1 MPGGSHALLSAS
13 AAHRWLNC
21 PPSAKICAELPDT
34 ESEYAK
40 EGSLAHEMCEIK
52 LNAFITPT
60 PKGTLTRKLNKLK
73 KDELYKPEM
82 DGYTDDYVDYIKKI
96 ALSFQ
101 TKAHISSERK
111 VDYSEYA
118 PGGFGTADCI
128 ILHGNDLYII
138 DFKYGKGVPVSAED
152 NPQMKLYALG
162 ALREFSIVYPISNVH
177 LSIVQP
183 RIGNISEWEISAEDL
198 LSWGEQIKPI
208 ARLAYDGNGDFKSG
222 DHCRFCKIKQTCRE
236 RAKDN
241 LKLTEYEFAKPVD
254 IAKEG
259 ESTLSDDE
267 VGEVLKLA
275 GNLKK
280 WVEDIEAYALTAILN
295 GKEITGW
302 KAVEGRT
309 TRSFTDIDKVF
320 EVLEKNSFPREA
332 FYERKQLPFT
342 KIESI
347 VGKKDFEA
355 LLEHLITRTKGK
367 PTLVPE
373 SDKRPPYVQGTS
385 ADEDFKK

>member
-1 MPGGSHALLSAS
+1 MPGSHALLSAS

-60 PKGTLTRKLNKLK
+60 PKSSLTRKLNKLK

-96 ALSFQ
+96 ALSFS

-162 ALREFSIVYPISNVH
+162 AVHEFALIYPISNIH

-183 RIGNISEWEISAEDL
+183 RIGNISEWEISIADL
-198 LSWGEQIKPI
+198 LSWGEQIKSV
-208 ARLAYDGNGDFKSG
+208 AQLAYDGKGDFNSG

-236 RAKDN
+236 RANEN
-241 LKLTEYEFAKPVD
+241 LKLAQYEFARPADISKDWQKP
-254 IAKEG
+254 
-259 ESTLSDDE
+259 TLSDNE
-267 VGEVLKLA
+267 VGKILRLA
-275 GNLKK
+275 DNLKK
-280 WVEDIEAYALTAILN
+280 WVEDIESYALTAILN
-295 GKEITGW
+295 GKEIKGW

-309 TRSFTDIDKVF
+309 TRSFTDIEKVF
-320 EVLEKNSFPREA
+320 EVLEKNGYPKEA

-355 LLEHLITRTKGK
+355 LLSHLITRTKGK
-367 PTLVPE
+367 PTLALE
-373 SDKRPPYVQGTS
+373 ADKRPPYVQGTT
-385 ADEDFKK
+385 AEEDFKK

>member
-1 MPGGSHALLSAS
+1 MPDNHALLSAS

-21 PPSAKICAELPDT
+21 PPSAKICEKLPDT

-60 PKGTLTRKLNKLK
+60 PKGSLTRKLNKLK
-73 KDELYKPEM
+73 KDEMYKPEM
-82 DGYTDDYVDYIKKI
+82 DGYTDDYLDYIKKI
-96 ALSFQ
+96 ALSFP

-111 VDYSEYA
+111 VDYSNYA
-118 PGGFGTADCI
+118 PDGFGTADCI

-162 ALREFSIVYPISNVH
+162 AVQEFSLIYPITNVH
-177 LSIVQP
+177 LSIIQP
-183 RIGNISEWEISAEDL
+183 RIGNISEWELSTADL
-198 LSWGEQIKPI
+198 LSWGEQIKPV
-208 ARLAYDGNGDFKSG
+208 ARLAYEGKGDFKSG

-241 LKLTEYEFAKPVD
+241 LKLAQYEFAKPID
-254 IAKEG
+254 EAKPE
-259 ESTLSDDE
+259 EPTLSDKE
-267 VGEVLKLA
+267 VGEILKLA
-275 GNLKK
+275 GRLKK

-295 GKEITGW
+295 GKKITGW

-309 TRSFTDIDKVF
+309 TRSFTDIEKVF
-320 EVLEKNSFPREA
+320 EVLEKNGFPREA

-355 LLEHLITRTKGK
+355 LLDHLITRTKGK
-367 PTLVPE
+367 PTLAPE

-385 ADEDFKK
+385 AEEDFKE

>member
-1 MPGGSHALLSAS
+1 MPGNHALLSAS

-21 PPSAKICAELPDT
+21 PPSAKICAELPDI

-60 PKGTLTRKLNKLK
+60 PKGALTRKLNKLK

-96 ALSFQ
+96 ALSFP

-111 VDYSEYA
+111 VDYSNYA
-118 PGGFGTADCI
+118 PCGFGTADCV
-128 ILHGNDLYII
+128 ILHGNNLYII
-138 DFKYGKGVPVSAED
+138 DFKYGKGVPVSAEN

-162 ALREFSIVYPISNVH
+162 AVREFSLIYPISNVH
-177 LSIVQP
+177 LSIIQP
-183 RIGNISEWEISAEDL
+183 RIGNISEWELSTSDL
-198 LSWGEQIKPI
+198 LSWGEQIKPV
-208 ARLAYDGNGDFKSG
+208 AKLAYIGEGDFKSG

-236 RAKDN
+236 RANEN
-241 LKLTEYEFAKPVD
+241 LKLAQYEFAKPIDV
-254 IAKEG
+254 AKPDEP
-259 ESTLSDDE
+259 TLSDNE
-267 VGEVLKLA
+267 VGEILKLA

-280 WVEDIEAYALTAILN
+280 WVEDIESYALAAILN

-320 EVLEKNSFPREA
+320 ETLEKNGYPREA

-347 VGKKDFEA
+347 VGKKDFEK
-355 LLEHLITRTKGK
+355 LLDHLITRTKGK

-385 ADEDFKK
+385 ANEDFKK

>member
-1 MPGGSHALLSAS
+1 MPGSHALLSAS

-60 PKGTLTRKLNKLK
+60 PKGTLTRKLNKPK
-73 KDELYKPEM
+73 KHELYKPEM

-96 ALSFQ
+96 ALGFP

-111 VDYSEYA
+111 IDYSDYA

-152 NPQMKLYALG
+152 NPQMMLYALG
-162 ALREFSIVYPISNVH
+162 AVREFSIVYPISNVH

-183 RIGNISEWEISAEDL
+183 RIGNISEWEISTADL
-198 LSWGEQIKPI
+198 LSWGESIKLV
-208 ARLAYDGNGDFKSG
+208 ARLAYAGEGDFKSG

-241 LKLTEYEFAKPVD
+241 LKLAQYEFAKPVD
-254 IAKEG
+254 IAKGG
-259 ESTLSDDE
+259 EPTLSDNE

-320 EVLEKNSFPREA
+320 EVLENNGFPREA